1 MQARAPGKWDGGRAH
16 AHIDA
21 RARAEKRTRATIG
34 RARAARPL
42 ADGEPVA
49 SQEGER
55 ISFRWTAWIDGI
67 HKDSAVVTM
76 RKDNA
81 KDRDVRLPEFWRIA
95 LQARHLPQLAA
106 RAARKVMDAFGATS
120 VRELSPTDEH
130 AHLQTR
136 ERRLFAAIRSSQ
148 LEMDAGG
155 ATSATKLDCRQF
167 SQAYTHTYTSTSTH
181 ARAHL
186 QHSSRYGG
194 DRGALPTW
202 HSNLAFRWTIAVD
215 GVIHESIVYVRADHA
230 AERGVPLPMAWK
242 GELNFGAAEPS
253 VDVDSL
259 ACAAVQRAWEEP
271 SLTNATKL
279 DCRQSSQAY
288 THIRT

>member
-16 AHIDA
+16 AHMHA
-21 RARAEKRTRATIG
+21 RARAEKRTRANIG

-55 ISFRWTAWIDGI
+55 ISFRWTVWIDGI

-167 SQAYTHTYTSTSTH
+167 SQAYTHTYTHTR
-181 ARAHL
+181 ARARTLEHTCNTRQGMVAL
-186 QHSSRYGG
+186 AVPCR
-194 DRGALPTW
+194 RGAATSLSVGP
-202 HSNLAFRWTIAVD
+202 SRWMV
-215 GVIHESIVYVRADHA
+215 
-230 AERGVPLPMAWK
+230 
-242 GELNFGAAEPS
+242 
-253 VDVDSL
+253 
-259 ACAAVQRAWEEP
+259 
-271 SLTNATKL
+271 
-279 DCRQSSQAY
+279 
-288 THIRT
+288 